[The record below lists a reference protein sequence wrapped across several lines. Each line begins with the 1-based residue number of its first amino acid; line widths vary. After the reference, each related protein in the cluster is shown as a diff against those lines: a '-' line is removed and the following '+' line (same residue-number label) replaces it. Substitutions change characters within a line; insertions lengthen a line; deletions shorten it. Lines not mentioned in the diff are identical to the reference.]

1 MNTAGTQRLSSTV
14 MAWDD
19 DGDRLQKTFTFR
31 DFREAFAFM
40 TRVAFVAEDLNHH
53 PEWSNVYS
61 RVTITLTTHDAGNT
75 VTDLDREMASR
86 IDQIVDG

>member
-1 MNTAGTQRLSSTV
+1 MSWNEV
-14 MAWDD
+14 DD
-19 DGDRLQKTFTFR
+19 ALEREFEFG

-53 PEWSNVYS
+53 PEWSNVYNT
-61 RVTITLTTHDAGNT
+61 VTIRLTTHDADST
-75 VTDLDREMASR
+75 ITDKDRSMAEA